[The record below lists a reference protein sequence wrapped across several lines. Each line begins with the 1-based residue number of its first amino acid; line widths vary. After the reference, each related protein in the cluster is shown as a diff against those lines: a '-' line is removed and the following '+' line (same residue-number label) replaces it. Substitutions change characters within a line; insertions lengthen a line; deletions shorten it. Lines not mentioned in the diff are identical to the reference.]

1 MKITKETQQKILTL
15 LPHCLYKS
23 LMVYTSYKLSYS
35 KTIYVYYEDNIY
47 LL

>member
-15 LPHCLYKS
+15 LSHCLYKS
-23 LMVYTSYKLSYS
+23 LMIHTSYKLSYS
-35 KTIYVYYEDNIY
+35 KTTCVYYEDNIY